1 MPAESTYRIP
11 SPEEIARITAEAN
24 VMRARALRGA
34 VSGLVGAVRKVFE
47 AISEARYNARVYNEL
62 QSMDERLLKDIGINR
77 GDIAA
82 VIHGLKT
89 GDADARGEANEN
101 NIPVMAAPRPA
112 A

>member
-1 MPAESTYRIP
+1 MPAEFTYRVP
-11 SPEEIARITAEAN
+11 STEEIARITAEAN
-24 VMRARALRGA
+24 VLRARAMRDA
-34 VSGLVGAVRKVFE
+34 VKGLVGTIRTVFE

-82 VIHGLKT
+82 VVHGLKT
-89 GDADARGEANEN
+89 GDADARSGANEN
-101 NIPVMAAPRPA
+101 VVPVAAAPRPA